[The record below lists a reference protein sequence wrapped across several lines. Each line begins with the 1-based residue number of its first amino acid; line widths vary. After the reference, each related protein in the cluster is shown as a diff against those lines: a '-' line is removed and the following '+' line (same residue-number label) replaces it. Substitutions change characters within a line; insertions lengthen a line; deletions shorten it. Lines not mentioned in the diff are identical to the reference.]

1 MRVHADIRL
10 HGLTRTGYGCKI
22 RQVPVPSFSKLRYP
36 VFLSE
41 LGYID
46 GPYQVHVLCA
56 RSNLCRRATWD
67 ARLTP
72 SVVRTWRTEHD
83 IIPGA
88 GVLALPPSSK
98 DLSTPDPC
106 RPRHCTRLHPPYPLH
121 CNTSGSLTTI
131 SSFATPYEV
140 RQAPAFRLVCY
151 PILIIGRSSH
161 NVGSQH
167 RPRRATLFSLTREGS
182 RRICGTLTCLG

>member
-1 MRVHADIRL
+1 MRVHADVRL

-22 RQVPVPSFSKLRYP
+22 RQVPVTSFSKLRYP

-46 GPYQVHVLCA
+46 GPYQIHVLCA

-98 DLSTPDPC
+98 DLSTPDPH
-106 RPRHCTRLHPPYPLH
+106 RPRHCTLLHPPCPLH
-121 CNTSGSLTTI
+121 YYASGCLTTI
-131 SSFATPYEV
+131 SFATTYEV
-140 RQAPAFRLVCY
+140 RKVPAFRLLSS
-151 PILIIGRSSH
+151 PILIIRRSSH
-161 NVGSQH
+161 HVGSQH
-167 RPRRATLFSLTREGS
+167 RSRRATPLPLTRENS
-182 RRICGTLTCLG
+182 RRLCGSLTCLG